1 MPHDI
6 RLALAFLTRLP
17 FPPLPVLPDGALA
30 RAMRFFPLAGALV
43 GAIGGGTYVLAHAV
57 LTPGLAAL
65 LALAATIGVTGGLH
79 EDGLADLA
87 DGFGGGGDKAA
98 KLAIMRDSRI
108 GSYGAITLVL
118 GLLLRAGAVAALATP
133 GLAAGALIA
142 AHALAR
148 AAIPAAMQALAPARS
163 DGLGANVGQPTGGT
177 AAVAAALALVISL
190 LALPSPP
197 RRGRRRRR
205 GLRCRGDHRPC
216 PAPDRRP
223 YGRCA
228 GCGRADGGN
237 GGLACR
243 RGKPVSGRP

>member
-177 AAVAAALALVISL
+177 AAVAAALALVIAL
-190 LALPSPP
+190 LALPSPRAVAAAVGAVFGAAAIIALA
-197 RRGRRRRR
+197 RRQIG
-205 GLRCRGDHRPC
+205 GHTGDVLG
-216 PAPDRRP
+216 AVEQM
-223 YGRCA
+223 A
-228 GCGRADGGN
+228 ETAAL
-237 GGLACR
+237 LAAAANL
-243 RGKPVSGRP
+243 